1 MVTSSD
7 IENQKLFLMLDAVS
21 AHTDCLIQIVKE
33 RRSFWLLREW
43 HSTQPPSRVKPYF
56 QRLFE
61 APTGLFALPLALS
74 MEAHYRERIRS
85 GKGIIAKRW
94 LPSFNRSQSNRG
106 DVLMHEKDLQIDIPD
121 AVLRLAGW
129 QIKLV
134 SIWLSPAAQ
143 P

>member
-1 MVTSSD
+1 MLKSDAAFGCCGSGILLNRLLESS
-7 IENQKLFLMLDAVS
+7 
-21 AHTDCLIQIVKE
+21 LI
-33 RRSFWLLREW
+33 F
-43 HSTQPPSRVKPYF
+43 TGF
-56 QRLFE
+56 FE

-85 GKGIIAKRW
+85 GKEIIAKRW
-94 LPSFNRSQSNRG
+94 LSSFNRLQSDRS
-106 DVLMHEKDLQIDIPD
+106 DELMHEKDLQIGIPD

>member
-1 MVTSSD
+1 LLKSDAAFGCCGSGILLNRLLESS
-7 IENQKLFLMLDAVS
+7 
-21 AHTDCLIQIVKE
+21 LIFKG
-33 RRSFWLLREW
+33 F
-43 HSTQPPSRVKPYF
+43 SR
-56 QRLFE
+56 L
-61 APTGLFALPLALS
+61 PTGLFALPLALS

-85 GKGIIAKRW
+85 GKRIIAKRW
-94 LPSFNRSQSNRG
+94 LSSFNRSQSNRG
-106 DVLMHEKDLQIDIPD
+106 DVLMHEKDLQIGIPD

>member
-1 MVTSSD
+1 MAFYSTASSS
-7 IENQKLFLMLDAVS
+7 QALFAK
-21 AHTDCLIQIVKE
+21 A
-33 RRSFWLLREW
+33 F
-43 HSTQPPSRVKPYF
+43 
-56 QRLFE
+56 FE

-85 GKGIIAKRW
+85 GKGIITKRW
-94 LPSFNRSQSNRG
+94 LSSFNRSQSNRG
-106 DVLMHEKDLQIDIPD
+106 DVLMHEKDLQIGIPD

-134 SIWLSPAAQ
+134 SIWLSPVAQ

>member
-1 MVTSSD
+1 MLKSDAAFGCCGSGILLNHLLESS
-7 IENQKLFLMLDAVS
+7 
-21 AHTDCLIQIVKE
+21 LI
-33 RRSFWLLREW
+33 LRG
-43 HSTQPPSRVKPYF
+43 F
-56 QRLFE
+56 FE

-74 MEAHYRERIRS
+74 IEAHYRERIRS
-85 GKGIIAKRW
+85 GKGVIAKRW
-94 LPSFNRSQSNRG
+94 LSSFNRSQSNRG
-106 DVLMHEKDLQIDIPD
+106 DVLMHEKDLQIGIPD

>member
-1 MVTSSD
+1 FD
-7 IENQKLFLMLDAVS
+7 EAF
-21 AHTDCLIQIVKE
+21 
-33 RRSFWLLREW
+33 
-43 HSTQPPSRVKPYF
+43 SR
-56 QRLFE
+56 L
-61 APTGLFALPLALS
+61 PTRLFALPLALS

-85 GKGIIAKRW
+85 GKGVIAKRW
-94 LPSFNRSQSNRG
+94 LSSFNRSQSNRG
-106 DVLMHEKDLQIDIPD
+106 DVLMHEKDLQIGIPD